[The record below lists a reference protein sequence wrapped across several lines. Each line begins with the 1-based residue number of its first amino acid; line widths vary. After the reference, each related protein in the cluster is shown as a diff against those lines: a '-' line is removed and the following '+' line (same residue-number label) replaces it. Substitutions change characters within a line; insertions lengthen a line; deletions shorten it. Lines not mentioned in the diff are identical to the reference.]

1 MTVVFKVIN
10 KFCVFF
16 LFSVTDSSSYTNYFN
31 IDGLQ
36 GIIKTSQILDREGSN
51 DAFVLNVKAIDTGSN
66 SVTGT
71 MTITINDLN
80 DNKPECSPN
89 TYYVNIDENSAS
101 GNLND

>member
-1 MTVVFKVIN
+1 MVNPHQV
-10 KFCVFF
+10 
-16 LFSVTDSSSYTNYFN
+16 
-31 IDGLQ
+31 
-36 GIIKTSQILDREGSN
+36 LDREGNN